1 MRGINNFPR
10 QLVYL
15 RLADK
20 GFKAGK
26 SQEELWRH
34 SIVLSEGKSHS
45 VHHVLSVLWGLIAAV
60 RDQGYRFGDKG
71 RWGVRPSEL
80 SAHPVNTEMCFDELK
95 ASSFHHRPERDHTFT
110 YLQPLLKPGPDS
122 TLPMQNV
129 YNGQTQSCLQIT
141 DISFLFSSPRLSPCS
156 VLCQG

>member
-1 MRGINNFPR
+1 METRGINNFPR

-60 RDQGYRFGDKG
+60 HDQGYRFGDKG
-71 RWGVRPSEL
+71 R
-80 SAHPVNTEMCFDELK
+80 
-95 ASSFHHRPERDHTFT
+95 
-110 YLQPLLKPGPDS
+110 
-122 TLPMQNV
+122 
-129 YNGQTQSCLQIT
+129 
-141 DISFLFSSPRLSPCS
+141 
-156 VLCQG
+156 